1 MEIRIKN
8 TIYLKR
14 FFTFAFFTFACFN
27 NFKYKYLT
35 PKLRKLIYLLVL
47 LCVFYSFQS
56 CNYIT
61 NRTISK
67 TGNADTVDPEPN
79 YEISLD
85 GNYQD
90 FTNYIFMGNRMEN
103 FSTYFNVFYTATD
116 DYNTALQEIRTSTIS
131 EYNRRLDSLN
141 IVLPVSATI
150 KEKLDKTIARC
161 SKVIQFHKNSK
172 YLDAAVLL
180 IGKSYYYLND
190 YLQAERKFS
199 EFLSKLSTSPL
210 SDEAVLFLGR
220 TKMRLGKIGE
230 GETILQNLIAQS
242 KNTEII
248 SEAYQELALTEL
260 AKKNLSESIK
270 YFQSSIKYTKD
281 SERKSEKEYILA
293 KIYNLFEPEKSVTV
307 YERVVDMTSDFDL
320 SFFAKLNYGKALI
333 YNKQYDKAK
342 EILDD
347 LNSEY
352 RDYPEYKQLAELELA
367 NNLYERKSYNDGL
380 DKYYEVI
387 IKYPGTK
394 ASSNAYYQLG
404 QFYENVK
411 QDYLN
416 ALVNYKKSA
425 EENSG
430 GDYTAISQKRAD
442 VLDRYFTL
450 QAEANGTDKI
460 QIPAYN
466 SQLEYF
472 RKIFDEDRGVIR
484 DKDNTR
490 PPGDTDPNRPNNDEG
505 TGPKG
510 GGYSVN
516 LNILNILDTLDNDRR
531 RRGGEDEGMMPDP
544 KNEKTDEINEQSNEQ
559 TDTLN
564 MLEVSNSDS
573 TVNSIA
579 DARTKK
585 INSYYELAEIFIYDI
600 QNNDSAAHYLNILIK
615 DFSDSPIRPKALYTL
630 ATVYKN
636 SGKDPQGNELLNTLI
651 TEYPNSVFAN
661 ESRKMLGIR
670 EVDIEKDAAEES
682 YNLAVKSFND
692 QNYFDAVAKF
702 QDVLAKYPS
711 SGYVDNT
718 LYSLG
723 WIYENVYFN
732 KDSTMMYYNRII
744 KDYNSSDFAND
755 VKPRVD
761 FYNSIGKDGTL
772 TDSSSVQIPNNTTKT
787 IGNDSTNV
795 LNTQTQTGTTEKPGD
810 DPKLSPEEIEGLL
823 KDEDQINPNKNPD
836 DGN

>member
-1 MEIRIKN
+1 M
-8 TIYLKR
+8 
-14 FFTFAFFTFACFN
+14 
-27 NFKYKYLT
+27 
-35 PKLRKLIYLLVL
+35 RKLTYLFVL
-47 LCVFYSFQS
+47 FCAFYSFQS
-56 CNYIT
+56 CNFIT

-67 TGNADTVDPEPN
+67 TDNSDTVDPEPN

-116 DYNTALQEIRTSTIS
+116 DYNMALQEIRTSTIS

-220 TKMRLGKIGE
+220 TKMKLGKIGE

-293 KIYNLFEPEKSVTV
+293 KIYNLFEPEKSATV

-342 EILDD
+342 EVLDD

-404 QFYENVK
+404 QFYENIK
-411 QDYLN
+411 LDYLN

-425 EENSG
+425 EENSS
-430 GDYTAISQKRAD
+430 GDYSAISQKRAD

-450 QAEANGTDKI
+450 QAEASGTDKI

-484 DKDNTR
+484 DNNNTR
-490 PPGDTDPNRPNNDEG
+490 PPGNTDPNRPNNDEG

-510 GGYSVN
+510 GGYSIN
-516 LNILNILDTLDNDRR
+516 LDSLDDGRR
-531 RRGGEDEGMMPDP
+531 RIGEDEGMMPDP
-544 KNEKTDEINEQSNEQ
+544 KNEKTNDIINEQTNEQ
-559 TDTLN
+559 NSDTLK
-564 MLEVSNSDS
+564 MPEGSNNVDS
-573 TVNSIA
+573 TANSLA

-600 QNNDSAAHYLNILIK
+600 QNNDSAAYYLNILIK

-636 SGKDPQGNELLNTLI
+636 SGKDLQGNELLNNLI

-661 ESRKMLGIR
+661 ESRKILGIK
-670 EVDIEKDAAEES
+670 EVEIEKDAAEES

-692 QNYFDAVAKF
+692 RNYFDAVSKF
-702 QDVLAKYPS
+702 QDVLAKYPA

-744 KDYNSSDFAND
+744 KDYNSSDFAAD

-761 FYNSIGKDGTL
+761 FYNSFGKDGTL
-772 TDSSSVQIPNNTTKT
+772 TDSSSVQMSDTTKS
-787 IGNDSTNV
+787 IGSDSTNV
-795 LNTQTQTGTTEKPGD
+795 VNTQTTNTTEKPGD
-810 DPKLSPEEIEGLL
+810 EPKLSPEEIEGLL
-823 KDEDQINPNKNPD
+823 KDEDQINPDKTPG
-836 DGN
+836 DGNQ

>member
-1 MEIRIKN
+1 M
-8 TIYLKR
+8 
-14 FFTFAFFTFACFN
+14 
-27 NFKYKYLT
+27 
-35 PKLRKLIYLLVL
+35 
-47 LCVFYSFQS
+47 FYSFQS
-56 CNYIT
+56 CNFIT

-199 EFLSKLSTSPL
+199 EFLSKLSASPL

-260 AKKNLSESIK
+260 AKKNFSESIK

-293 KIYNLFEPEKSVTV
+293 KIYNLFEPEKSATV

-342 EILDD
+342 EVLDD

-367 NNLYERKSYNDGL
+367 NNLYGRKSYTDGL

-425 EENSG
+425 EENSS
-430 GDYTAISQKRAD
+430 GDYSAISQKRAD

-472 RKIFDEDRGVIR
+472 RKIFDEERGVIR
-484 DKDNTR
+484 DNNSR
-490 PPGDTDPNRPNNDEG
+490 PPGNTDPNRPNNDEG

-510 GGYSVN
+510 GGYSTS
-516 LNILNILDTLDNDRR
+516 LNILDTLDNGRR
-531 RRGGEDEGMMPDP
+531 RMGEDEGMMPDP
-544 KNEKTDEINEQSNEQ
+544 KNEKTNEIINEQTNEKIS
-559 TDTLN
+559 DTLKMPEGN
-564 MLEVSNSDS
+564 NNVDS
-573 TVNSIA
+573 TANSLA

-600 QNNDSAAHYLNILIK
+600 QNNDSASHYLNILIK

-636 SGKDPQGNELLNTLI
+636 SGKDLQGNELLNNLI

-661 ESRKMLGIR
+661 ESRKILGIR
-670 EVDIEKDAAEES
+670 EVEIEKDAAEES

-692 QNYFDAVAKF
+692 RNYFDAVSKF

-732 KDSTMMYYNRII
+732 RDSTMLYYNRII
-744 KDYNSSDFAND
+744 KDYNSSDFAAD

-761 FYNSIGKDGTL
+761 FYNSVGKDGTL
-772 TDSSSVQIPNNTTKT
+772 TDSSNIQISDTTQK
-787 IGNDSTNV
+787 IVNDSTNV
-795 LNTQTQTGTTEKPGD
+795 INTQTDTTQKPGD
-810 DPKLSPEEIEGLL
+810 EPKLSPEEIENLL
-823 KDEDQINPNKNPD
+823 KDEDQINPDKTPG